1 MKQYRIRNAKLTK
14 ALCERPQTVSPAMT
28 IDADDCSLGSRQP
41 WTTRINSAF
50 SKLAQWSADAM
61 GTALA
66 FVLATMICILWAASG
81 PIFRYSDTWQLV
93 INTATTVLTF
103 LAVFLIQH
111 TQNKEGRALQLKL
124 DELIQSNEAARNRLI
139 DLEHCT
145 DDELRQLQKEFARRR
160 LDSDPSK
167 DRMRKRRPE

>member
-1 MKQYRIRNAKLTK
+1 MAIEIQGEHAH
-14 ALCERPQTVSPAMT
+14 PAET
-28 IDADDCSLGSRQP
+28 
-41 WTTRINSAF
+41 WTTRLRRSF

-61 GTALA
+61 GSATA
-66 FVLATMICILWAASG
+66 FVVATASCVLWAISG
-81 PIFRYSDTWQLV
+81 PLFHYSDTWQLV

-124 DELIQSNEAARNRLI
+124 DELIRSTDAARNRLI

-145 DDELRQLQKEFARRR
+145 DDELKMLQSEFVRRR
-160 LDSDPSK
+160 LDPDN
-167 DRMRKRRPE
+167 D